1 MTTLERPG
9 RGTGRDET
17 PTHHTLLVTDGVDQ
31 GRRGA
36 ASWVER
42 ELSLG
47 SKVFYKGWLPDD
59 GRRDQHWLTGPA
71 GPRGARDA
79 LSTGQLEF
87 LDFPTLV
94 ERSGA
99 TADGVLAVYRGE
111 VERALDEL
119 WPTVA
124 MTQESPEL
132 PMAEN
137 AGLVAEYGVW
147 EAGFEDI
154 TQRWPVRMLCQLC
167 VTTETERSVWETVAV
182 HHRDVVDGFWSAT
195 SDEGCWQ
202 PRGDLDAHVARRF
215 GAAVHGALRTA
226 RADDRG
232 PDLHLD
238 LSGVDFMDVACA
250 EILMLAARSAPAE
263 QHVVLHGGPR
273 FLRRLFDAVG
283 RPPSVRE
290 SENAP

>member
-1 MTTLERPG
+1 MTTVLGP
-9 RGTGRDET
+9 GRDEA
-17 PTHHTLLVTDGVDQ
+17 PSRHTLLVSDAVVQ

-47 SKVFYKGWLPDD
+47 SKVFYKGWPPSG
-59 GRRDQHWLTGPA
+59 GRADQHWLTGPA

-111 VERALDEL
+111 VERALDDL

-132 PMAEN
+132 PMADD
-137 AGLVAEYGVW
+137 AGLVSEYARW
-147 EAGFEDI
+147 ESGFDDL
-154 TQRWPVRMLCQLC
+154 THRWPVRMLCQLC
-167 VTTETERSVWETVAV
+167 AATESERSVWETVAV

-195 SDEGCWQ
+195 ADDGHWQ
-202 PRGDLDAHVARRF
+202 PRGDLDARVARRF

-226 RADDRG
+226 REGEHG

-238 LSGVDFMDVACA
+238 LSGIDFMDVACA
-250 EILMLAARSAPAE
+250 EILMLAARSAPAG

-283 RPPSVRE
+283 RPGSVRE
-290 SENAP
+290 SGDTP

>member
-1 MTTLERPG
+1 MTTLLPAR
-9 RGTGRDET
+9 
-17 PTHHTLLVTDGVDQ
+17 HTLLVTDGADQ

-36 ASWVER
+36 ASWVEQ

-47 SKVFYKGWLPDD
+47 SKVYYKGWLPE
-59 GRRDQHWLTGPA
+59 GHRADQHWIAGPA

-79 LSTGQLEF
+79 LTTGQLEF

-111 VERALDEL
+111 VERAIDDL

-132 PMAEN
+132 PMADDVD
-137 AGLVAEYGVW
+137 LVAEYARW
-147 EAGFEDI
+147 EAGFDDLCE
-154 TQRWPVRMLCQLC
+154 RWPVRMLCQLC
-167 VTTETERSVWETVAV
+167 VAAESERSVWETVAV
-182 HHRDVVDGFWSAT
+182 HHRDIVDGFWSAT
-195 SDEGCWQ
+195 ADDGHWQ

-226 RADDRG
+226 RDGEHG

-250 EILMLAARSAPAE
+250 EILMLAARSAPAD
-263 QHVVLHGGPR
+263 QHVVLHGGSR

-283 RPPSVRE
+283 RPPTVIE
-290 SENAP
+290 GGEAP

>member
-1 MTTLERPG
+1 MTSLLPARPD
-9 RGTGRDET
+9 RDAA
-17 PTHHTLLVTDGVDQ
+17 PSHHTLLVTDAVDQ

-36 ASWVER
+36 ASWVEQ

-47 SKVFYKGWLPDD
+47 SKVFYKGWLPEG
-59 GRRDQHWLTGPA
+59 GRADQHWLTGPA

-99 TADGVLAVYRGE
+99 TANGVLAVYKGE
-111 VERALDEL
+111 VERALDDL

-132 PMAEN
+132 PMADD
-137 AGLVAEYGVW
+137 AGLVSEYATW
-147 EAGFEDI
+147 EAGFDDL
-154 TQRWPVRMLCQLC
+154 THRWPVRMLCQLC
-167 VTTETERSVWETVAV
+167 VASESERAVWETVAV

-195 SDEGCWQ
+195 ADDGHWQ

-226 RADDRG
+226 REAEHG

-250 EILMLAARSAPAE
+250 DILMLAARSAPAG

-283 RPPSVRE
+283 RPASVRE
-290 SENAP
+290 GGDPP

>member
-9 RGTGRDET
+9 RDTGRDEA

-47 SKVFYKGWLPDD
+47 SKVFYKGWLPDG

-167 VTTETERSVWETVAV
+167 VATETERSVWETVAV